1 MGLEFEQ
8 LPKESAKAFAAFS
21 LYLGLGPERS
31 VVQVAKKLQKSEG
44 LLRRWATRFD
54 WAGRVAAYD
63 AHMAEMTREAAGAL
77 VAAEAAKWLAR
88 EKELR
93 DQTWDLRA
101 KGIAVLEASIK
112 RFLDDPRRC
121 STAGDIARLL
131 DVVSILG
138 HRATGT
144 PLERVEVTGAD
155 GGPIRLEFEAAV
167 ERVYGKQVV
176 EAEVISETLT
186 PHPGPLPAGEGTTK
200 KTLAATS
207 EGGGQ

>member
-8 LPKESAKAFAAFS
+8 LRGESDKAFAAFS
-21 LYLGLGPERS
+21 AYLSAGPERS
-31 VVQVAKKLQKSEG
+31 VATVAKKCGKGESLWQKWAQ
-44 LLRRWATRFD
+44 RWRWTD
-54 WAGRVAAYD
+54 RVDAYNQ
-63 AHMAEMTREAAGAL
+63 HMAELTRQAAGAL

-112 RFLDDPRRC
+112 RFLEDPRRC

-155 GGPIRLEFEAAV
+155 GGPIRVEFEAAV
-167 ERVYGKQVV
+167 ERVYGKEAI
-176 EAEVISETLT
+176 EAEVVTDT
-186 PHPGPLPAGEGTTK
+186 PALPTAKEEPK
-200 KTLAATS
+200 P
-207 EGGGQ
+207 